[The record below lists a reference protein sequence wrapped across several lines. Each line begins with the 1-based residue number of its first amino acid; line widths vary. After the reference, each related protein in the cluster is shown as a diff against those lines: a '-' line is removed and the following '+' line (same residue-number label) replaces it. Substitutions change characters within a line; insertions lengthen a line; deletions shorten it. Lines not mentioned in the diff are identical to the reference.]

1 MQIQFIWVI
10 LMTNSSHKRQWGD
23 IIIMSLLIIAISL
36 PFHHTYPLLQYFQLH
51 FLSDAILGSARWIPS
66 LCSCNR
72 HWCVRCY
79 DFVDIINVALLS
91 WIVMKYNSK
100 YEIVRIC
107 FFSHLYIHINGFA
120 IIWYFIF
127 WKGHFHEVYLL
138 ITHSVS
144 EGLD

>member
-36 PFHHTYPLLQYFQLH
+36 PFHHTYNIFNYISYRTLYSGRRVGFPVCVVATGIGAFDVMI
-51 FLSDAILGSARWIPS
+51 LST
-66 LCSCNR
+66 
-72 HWCVRCY
+72 
-79 DFVDIINVALLS
+79 LS
-91 WIVMKYNSK
+91 MWPFYHGLWWSITANN
-100 YEIVRIC
+100 EIVRIC

>member
-1 MQIQFIWVI
+1 MSFSVIENDIFITLVNI
-10 LMTNSSHKRQWGD
+10 SGFFATSLEVRVKISTKSDADPIHLSDLNDKLVPQTSMGRYHHYVP
-23 IIIMSLLIIAISL
+23 IMSLLIIAISL

-100 YEIVRIC
+100 
-107 FFSHLYIHINGFA
+107 
-120 IIWYFIF
+120 
-127 WKGHFHEVYLL
+127 
-138 ITHSVS
+138 
-144 EGLD
+144 